1 MAKYI
6 DIDKAQLEF
15 YKAHEGDEF
24 TPNIITLQ
32 TFLLYYPPADV
43 RPVVRGRWILHMNEM
58 FPADSTIECDQCH
71 EEQSAFISD
80 SFCPNCGA
88 DMREVGTEAI
98 KRNTTKIVEKANGI
112 YAEYIRHL
120 QEENKALDEKLASLR
135 NEADAGIEGR

>member
-1 MAKYI
+1 MAEYI
-6 DIDKAQLEF
+6 DKQAAIEAVNSVPAADWVSKRYAEAL
-15 YKAHEGDEF
+15 KR
-24 TPNIITLQ
+24 I
-32 TFLLYYPPADV
+32 PPADV
-43 RPVVRGRWILHMNEM
+43 RPVVRGRWIVHMSEM

-120 QEENKALDEKLASLR
+120 QEKNKALDEELASLL
-135 NEADAGIEGR
+135 NEADAGIKGR